1 MAKKEKTSFFGK
13 IMGGSVTDEMPQPVA
28 VSHAPV
34 AEMQADEELSVDDA
48 AEEQAVSY
56 EEEQIVE
63 TPKQPAKE
71 GEEWLNDFEGQLNID
86 MYQTKD
92 NVIIKSTIA
101 GVSDKD
107 LDISVTN
114 DMVTIKGARTPEQK
128 VRSSDY
134 YYQELYWGA
143 FSRSIILPVEV
154 DADNAKASMKNG
166 ILTIRLPKLD
176 KIRTKK
182 IRIS

>member
-1 MAKKEKTSFFGK
+1 MEDFFEDDNLEATLASAKKPRQES
-13 IMGGSVTDEMPQPVA
+13 
-28 VSHAPV
+28 
-34 AEMQADEELSVDDA
+34 
-48 AEEQAVSY
+48 
-56 EEEQIVE
+56 
-63 TPKQPAKE
+63 
-71 GEEWLNDFEGQLNID
+71 EGQLTID
-86 MYQTKD
+86 VFQTED
-92 NVIIKSTIA
+92 DVVIQSTIA

-114 DMVTIKGARTPEQK
+114 DMVTIKGTRMPEQK
-128 VRSSDY
+128 IGSSNY

-143 FSRSIILPVEV
+143 FSRSIILPVDV

-176 KIRTKK
+176 KVRTKK

>member
-1 MAKKEKTSFFGK
+1 MEDFFEDDNLDPERSREGSQRASTWYGMEVNLASVKKEPRQES
-13 IMGGSVTDEMPQPVA
+13 
-28 VSHAPV
+28 
-34 AEMQADEELSVDDA
+34 
-48 AEEQAVSY
+48 
-56 EEEQIVE
+56 
-63 TPKQPAKE
+63 
-71 GEEWLNDFEGQLNID
+71 EGQLTID
-86 MYQTKD
+86 VFQTED
-92 NVIIKSTIA
+92 DVVIQSTIA

-128 VRSSDY
+128 VKSSDY

-143 FSRSIILPVEV
+143 FSRSIILPVDV

-182 IRIS
+182 IRVS

>member
-1 MAKKEKTSFFGK
+1 MEDLFEENNVDPIRSREGSQRTPASNGIEVELASSKKESRQE
-13 IMGGSVTDEMPQPVA
+13 S
-28 VSHAPV
+28 
-34 AEMQADEELSVDDA
+34 
-48 AEEQAVSY
+48 
-56 EEEQIVE
+56 
-63 TPKQPAKE
+63 
-71 GEEWLNDFEGQLNID
+71 EGQLTID
-86 MYQTKD
+86 VFQTED
-92 NVIIKSTIA
+92 DVVIQSTIA

-114 DMVTIKGARTPEQK
+114 DMVTIKGARAPEQK
-128 VRSSDY
+128 IRSSDY

-143 FSRSIILPVEV
+143 FSRSIILPVDV

-182 IRIS
+182 IKVS

>member
-1 MAKKEKTSFFGK
+1 MENYFDDNDNLEVTLASTKKEPRQES
-13 IMGGSVTDEMPQPVA
+13 
-28 VSHAPV
+28 
-34 AEMQADEELSVDDA
+34 
-48 AEEQAVSY
+48 
-56 EEEQIVE
+56 
-63 TPKQPAKE
+63 
-71 GEEWLNDFEGQLNID
+71 EGQLTID
-86 MYQTKD
+86 VFQTED
-92 NVIIKSTIA
+92 DVVIQSTIA

-114 DMVTIKGARTPEQK
+114 DMVTIKGTRTPEQK

-143 FSRSIILPVEV
+143 FSRSIILPVDV

-176 KIRTKK
+176 GIRTKK
-182 IRIS
+182 VKVS